1 MSGEH
6 QLSPFEA
13 GQVNEEEEG
22 EGEEEEGVPCETYF
36 WESPPPP
43 ILTWVTRLTDSGG
56 QITNLEFD
64 FWRASLTWL
73 SFGWLPVG
81 SASQLARL
89 SFQPARNEVPREG
102 S

>member
-6 QLSPFEA
+6 QLSPFEV
-13 GQVNEEEEG
+13 GQVKEEE
-22 EGEEEEGVPCETYF
+22 VPCETYF
-36 WESPPPP
+36 WESPPP
-43 ILTWVTRLTDSGG
+43 ILTWVTGLTDSGD

-81 SASQLARL
+81 SASQTGKSKVAMIAR
-89 SFQPARNEVPREG
+89 ATI
-102 S
+102 